1 MEWGEQT
8 MYSLKKQTKK
18 KQMHGTFFFLSA
30 VRKIELERNQEG
42 GGRRSCQ
49 LERGEAA
56 ALVFSRQNKN

>member
-1 MEWGEQT
+1 MGRADNVQ
-8 MYSLKKQTKK
+8 LKKTNKK
-18 KQMHGTFFFLSA
+18 KTNAWYFFFFLSA